1 MNGDFSFTFFIFLIL
16 ASIGGFCMAYAE
28 NLEKQNEKEK
38 DTVKQNTSKE
48 DKDNY
53 FDELYKTMIIN
64 TSKFNEL
71 IKKYQTINYGPTD
84 TELIS
89 NLKKMETIT
98 EAIINEVERDESTK
112 EPKLRLARDFIN
124 YYQSKSIYFLDAL
137 CNLISSGVE
146 NSKFENTIRLITK
159 TLYDFGN
166 EYEKQYC
173 KIMEIEIAKIE
184 SEIKVINMNE
194 TYTKD

>member
-1 MNGDFSFTFFIFLIL
+1 MNGFFLICFL
-16 ASIGGFCMAYAE
+16 LVILISINAE
-28 NLEKQNEKEK
+28 ILEQQNEKEK
-38 DTVKQNTSKE
+38 NTVNNNTSKE

-112 EPKLRLARDFIN
+112 KQKLRLARNFIN
-124 YYQSKSIYFLDAL
+124 YYQSKSIYFLDSL

-146 NSKFENTIRLITK
+146 NSKFENTIRSITK

-173 KIMEIEIAKIE
+173 KIMETEIANIE
-184 SEIKVINMNE
+184 AEIEVINMNE
-194 TYTKD
+194 TYIKD

>member
-1 MNGDFSFTFFIFLIL
+1 MNVFFLSCLLFLIL
-16 ASIGGFCMAYAE
+16 MISAQA
-28 NLEKQNEKEK
+28 LEGQEEEEKN
-38 DTVKQNTSKE
+38 TVNKNTSKE
-48 DKDNY
+48 DEDNY
-53 FDELYKTMIIN
+53 FAELYKTMIIN
-64 TSKFNEL
+64 TSKFNKL
-71 IKKYQTINYGPTD
+71 INKYQTISYEPTD

-98 EAIINEVERDESTK
+98 EAIIKEIERDESTI
-112 EPKLRLARDFIN
+112 EPKLRLARNFIN
-124 YYQSKSIYFLDAL
+124 YYQSKSIYFLDSL

-146 NSKFENTIRLITK
+146 NSKFENTIRSITK

-173 KIMEIEIAKIE
+173 KIMETEIAKIE
-184 SEIKVINMNE
+184 AEIKVINMNE

>member
-1 MNGDFSFTFFIFLIL
+1 ML
-16 ASIGGFCMAYAE
+16 
-28 NLEKQNEKEK
+28 
-38 DTVKQNTSKE
+38 
-48 DKDNY
+48 
-53 FDELYKTMIIN
+53 N

-71 IKKYQTINYGPTD
+71 VKKYLNIVNNKQTD

-98 EAIINEVERDESTK
+98 EAIIKEIERDESMI

-124 YYQSKSIYFLDAL
+124 YYQSKSIYFLDSL
-137 CNLISSGVE
+137 CNLISSGVK
-146 NSKFENTIRLITK
+146 NSKFENTIRSITK

-184 SEIKVINMNE
+184 AQIKIHEMNSQ
-194 TYTKD
+194 

>member
-1 MNGDFSFTFFIFLIL
+1 ML
-16 ASIGGFCMAYAE
+16 
-28 NLEKQNEKEK
+28 
-38 DTVKQNTSKE
+38 
-48 DKDNY
+48 
-53 FDELYKTMIIN
+53 N

-71 IKKYQTINYGPTD
+71 VKKYLNIVNDKQTD

-98 EAIINEVERDESTK
+98 EAIIKEIERDESMI

-124 YYQSKSIYFLDAL
+124 YYQSKSIYFLDSL
-137 CNLISSGVE
+137 CNLISSGVK
-146 NSKFENTIRLITK
+146 NSKFENTIRSITK

-173 KIMEIEIAKIE
+173 KIMETEIANIE
-184 SEIKVINMNE
+184 AEIKVINMNE

>member
-1 MNGDFSFTFFIFLIL
+1 MNVFFLSCLLFLIL
-16 ASIGGFCMAYAE
+16 MLISAQF
-28 NLEKQNEKEK
+28 LEIQVEIQEEEEKN
-38 DTVKQNTSKE
+38 TVNKNTSKE
-48 DKDNY
+48 DEDNY
-53 FDELYKTMIIN
+53 FVELYKTMIIN

-112 EPKLRLARDFIN
+112 KQKLRLARNFIN
-124 YYQSKSIYFLDAL
+124 YYQSKSIYFLDSL

-146 NSKFENTIRLITK
+146 NSKFENTIRSITK
-159 TLYDFGN
+159 TLYDFDN

-173 KIMEIEIAKIE
+173 KIMEIEIANIE
-184 SEIKVINMNE
+184 AEIEVINMNE

>member
-1 MNGDFSFTFFIFLIL
+1 MNGDFIFLIL
-16 ASIGGFCMAYAE
+16 TSIGSFFMSRAVD
-28 NLEKQNEKEK
+28 LEQQKEKEK
-38 DTVKQNTSKE
+38 NTVNKNTSKE

-64 TSKFNEL
+64 TSKFNDL
-71 IKKYQTINYGPTD
+71 INKYQTISYEPTD

-98 EAIINEVERDESTK
+98 EAIINEVKRDESTK
-112 EPKLRLARDFIN
+112 EQKLRLARNFIN
-124 YYQSKSIYFLDAL
+124 YYQSKSIYFLDSL

-146 NSKFENTIRLITK
+146 NSKFENTIRSITK

-173 KIMEIEIAKIE
+173 KIMETEIANIE
-184 SEIKVINMNE
+184 AEIEVINMNE
-194 TYTKD
+194 TYIKD

>member
-1 MNGDFSFTFFIFLIL
+1 MNVFFLSCLLFLL
-16 ASIGGFCMAYAE
+16 LMSISAQA
-28 NLEKQNEKEK
+28 LEGQDEEEKN
-38 DTVKQNTSKE
+38 TVNKNTSKE
-48 DKDNY
+48 DEDNY
-53 FDELYKTMIIN
+53 FAELYRTMIIN
-64 TSKFNEL
+64 TSKFHKL
-71 IKKYQTINYGPTD
+71 INKYQMISYKPTD

-112 EPKLRLARDFIN
+112 EPKLRLARNFIN
-124 YYQSKSIYFLDAL
+124 YYQSKSIYFLNSL

-166 EYEKQYC
+166 EYEKQYL
-173 KIMEIEIAKIE
+173 KIMETEIANIE
-184 SEIKVINMNE
+184 AEIEVINMNE

>member
-1 MNGDFSFTFFIFLIL
+1 MNVFFLSCLLFLIL
-16 ASIGGFCMAYAE
+16 MSISAQA
-28 NLEKQNEKEK
+28 LERQKKKEK
-38 DTVKQNTSKE
+38 NTVNKNTSKE
-48 DKDNY
+48 DEDNY

-84 TELIS
+84 TEFIS

-98 EAIINEVERDESTK
+98 EANINEVERDESTK
-112 EPKLRLARDFIN
+112 KQKLRLARNFIN
-124 YYQSKSIYFLDAL
+124 YYQSKSIYFLDSL

>member
-1 MNGDFSFTFFIFLIL
+1 MNGFFLICFL
-16 ASIGGFCMAYAE
+16 LVILISINAE
-28 NLEKQNEKEK
+28 ILEQQNEKEK
-38 DTVKQNTSKE
+38 NTVNNNTSKE

-112 EPKLRLARDFIN
+112 KQKLRLARNFIN
-124 YYQSKSIYFLDAL
+124 YYQSKSIYFLDSL

-146 NSKFENTIRLITK
+146 NSKFENTIRSITK

-184 SEIKVINMNE
+184 AQIKIHEMNSQ
-194 TYTKD
+194 